1 LTLSKIKYYIIEKL
15 RRKLDKDVVLKQLDD
30 VEQKIEKLIELSKSL
45 ESKNAELE
53 NKIVQLEQ
61 ELQNRVEAERSY
73 TEEKSLVRSKIDDL
87 LIKLNGF

>member
-1 LTLSKIKYYIIEKL
+1 MTLNK
-15 RRKLDKDVVLKQLDD
+15 
-30 VEQKIEKLIELSKSL
+30 KLIELSKSL

>member
-1 LTLSKIKYYIIEKL
+1 M
-15 RRKLDKDVVLKQLDD
+15 DKDVVLKQLDD
-30 VEQKIEKLIELSKSL
+30 IEQKIEKLIELSKSL

-73 TEEKSLVRSKIDDL
+73 TE
-87 LIKLNGF
+87 

>member
-1 LTLSKIKYYIIEKL
+1 M
-15 RRKLDKDVVLKQLDD
+15 DKDVVLKQLDD
-30 VEQKIEKLIELSKSL
+30 IEQKIEKLIELSKSL

>member
-1 LTLSKIKYYIIEKL
+1 M
-15 RRKLDKDVVLKQLDD
+15 DKDVVLKQLDD

>member
-1 LTLSKIKYYIIEKL
+1 MAGNRPEEIVGVNNL
-15 RRKLDKDVVLKQLDD
+15 